1 MAPGGG
7 GLCAEKSGAWP
18 KPAGAAPGRCGAA
31 DAAASLVLAGSL
43 CGAGAGADL
52 PASTVS
58 MIGILGVVP
67 AGACFVSPGVGA
79 VDACPAPGVTVEALS
94 GASLEAR
101 CAASAEGEAEGDAE
115 EEPAEAP
122 GEPAGGEDEGAPAGS
137 ASAGRLAPSGT
148 SGWSDL
154 LSLMTWGQA
163 RGARTNEQGLIIRRA
178 ARRRHPR
185 TQLLTSRHT
194 RGCSN
199 RYARCAACSQ
209 REVRHPA
216 ARRRFRATRSASKR
230 GSSRT
235 SAIAAW

>member
-1 MAPGGG
+1 MMRPNTAHAESLARRYRGVSGGMAPGGG

-31 DAAASLVLAGSL
+31 DAAGSLVLAGSV

-52 PASTVS
+52 PASAVS
-58 MIGILGVVP
+58 LIGILGVVP

-79 VDACPAPGVTVEALS
+79 VDACTAPGVTVEALS
-94 GASLEAR
+94 GASVEAR
-101 CAASAEGEAEGDAE
+101 CAASPEGEAVVDE
-115 EEPAEAP
+115 E
-122 GEPAGGEDEGAPAGS
+122 GEPAGGEDEGAPAGP
-137 ASAGRLAPSGT
+137 ASGRLAPSGT

-194 RGCSN
+194 TGGSN
-199 RYARCAACSQ
+199 WRKR
-209 REVRHPA
+209 
-216 ARRRFRATRSASKR
+216 RATC
-230 GSSRT
+230 
-235 SAIAAW
+235 